1 MTREAYKPNEDQV
14 LEKDFSAAVTCVR
27 EDVMVD
33 SQQFAPSDRELLV
46 QVVKDCQKSK
56 VQGASGSWKD
66 YLKSQ
71 TPSLSKTDPATHSW
85 QVLHLRSL
93 ALLYCR

>member
-1 MTREAYKPNEDQV
+1 MA
-14 LEKDFSAAVTCVR
+14 
-27 EDVMVD
+27 D
-33 SQQFAPSDRELLV
+33 SQPFAPSDRELLM

-85 QVLHLRSL
+85 QVPYVRGLPLV
-93 ALLYCR
+93 YCRWI